1 MTQVDTQ
8 QAVRT
13 RVKSS
18 DPVAGDILDFLNEEA
33 DLLDR
38 DQYLA
43 WVELLADDVM
53 YTMPRR
59 ETVHVKDGLGY
70 DETSGP
76 PATKQGLKELAE
88 RNERANVFDRDPRP
102 RFRRFVTNVKVYRT
116 DKENEYAVDSYQLML
131 RNEYDDPRFD
141 FVSCERRDVVRVSDD
156 DVKLVQRRVIFDQVM
171 ISTPLPNIVF

>member
-1 MTQVDTQ
+1 MTQVDTKQ
-8 QAVRT
+8 VVRT

-43 WVELLADDVM
+43 WTELLADDVM
-53 YTMPRR
+53 YTIPRR
-59 ETVHVKDGLGY
+59 DTVHVKDGLGY
-70 DETSGP
+70 DETSGM
-76 PATKQGLKELAE
+76 PATKQGLCEISE

-116 DKENEYAVDSYQLML
+116 DKENEYAVDSYELML
-131 RNEYDDPRFD
+131 RNEYDEPRFD
-141 FVSCERRDVVRVSDD
+141 FISLERRDIVRVTDD
-156 DVKLVQRRVIFDQVM
+156 GVRLAQRRVIFDQVM
-171 ISTPLPNIVF
+171 LSTPLPNIVF